1 VLNHESHEFHES
13 KSGGDRN
20 AEEEAAY
27 DLAEE
32 R

>member
-13 KSGGDRN
+13 KRSGDRN